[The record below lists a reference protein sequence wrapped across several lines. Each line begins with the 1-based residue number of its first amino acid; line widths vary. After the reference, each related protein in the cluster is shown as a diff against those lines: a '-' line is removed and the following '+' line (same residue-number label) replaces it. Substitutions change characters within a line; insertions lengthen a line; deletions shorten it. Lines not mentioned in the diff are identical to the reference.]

1 MLTAYCDRS
10 GTIGFCRA
18 TCPDGTLPIA
28 SHAHDALLQGAIAAV
43 ARHSYDNNT
52 LLVPD
57 LPEAADSEAAL
68 DALIAFSARVRERL
82 TAERDEKLRQS
93 THAFVP
99 RDGDAAHRR
108 GFRADENPFTPGTGL
123 HAIWDDD
130 WHFRDRSVNGRS
142 TDSTPAKTE
151 AERGGTSP

>member
-28 SHAHDALLQGAIAAV
+28 SHAHDALLRGAIAAV

-52 LLVPD
+52 LLVPG
-57 LPEAADSEAAL
+57 LPEASDSEAAL

-82 TAERDEKLRQS
+82 AADLDQIPGQS
-93 THAFVP
+93 THAVVP
-99 RDGDAAHRR
+99 RDGDVAHRR
-108 GFRADENPFTPGTGL
+108 GFRAHENPFKPGTDL
-123 HAIWDDD
+123 HANWDDD
-130 WHFRDRSVNGRS
+130 WLFRDRSVNGGSADDTVARIAAVRREIS
-142 TDSTPAKTE
+142 S
-151 AERGGTSP
+151 

>member
-28 SHAHDALLQGAIAAV
+28 SHAHDALLRGTIAAV
-43 ARHSYDNNT
+43 ARHAHDNNT
-52 LLVPD
+52 LLVPG

-68 DALIAFSARVRERL
+68 DALIAFSALVREHL
-82 TAERDEKLRQS
+82 ASDRDQKPGQS
-93 THAFVP
+93 AHAIVP
-99 RDGDAAHRR
+99 RDGDTAHRR

-123 HAIWDDD
+123 HTIWDDD
-130 WHFRDRSVNGRS
+130 WHFRERSVHGRS
-142 TDSTPAKTE
+142 TDSTTAK
-151 AERGGTSP
+151 AETKSGGVLP

>member
-1 MLTAYCDRS
+1 MLTAHCERS

-28 SHAHDALLQGAIAAV
+28 SHARDALLRGAIAAV

-52 LLVPD
+52 LLVPG
-57 LPEAADSEAAL
+57 LPEAGSSEAAL
-68 DALIAFSARVRERL
+68 DALIAFSALVRERL
-82 TAERDEKLRQS
+82 AADRDQKPGQS
-93 THAFVP
+93 DYAFVP
-99 RDGDAAHRR
+99 RDGDAADRR

-142 TDSTPAKTE
+142 TDSTPAKIE
-151 AERGGTSP
+151 AERGSTSL